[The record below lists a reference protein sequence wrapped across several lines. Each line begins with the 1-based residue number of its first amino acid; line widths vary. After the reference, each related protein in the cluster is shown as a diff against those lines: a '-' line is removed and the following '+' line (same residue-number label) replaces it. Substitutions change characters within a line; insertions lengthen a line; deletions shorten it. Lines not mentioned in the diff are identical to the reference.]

1 MFDGKLGRYPHEK
14 FHLELVEGAKP
25 VFKRAYSVPYKHET
39 VFKKELDSL
48 VADGVLEQC
57 GRSSW
62 AFPTFIIPKSDQTV
76 RWVSD
81 FRDLNTLL
89 LRKPFPMPKIHDVMN
104 RRGKYKYFTKIDLS
118 MMFYCFE
125 LDDESKELCTINTP
139 YGLYRYRR
147 LPMGVKVSPDIAQQY
162 ITQILHDVLR
172 GDEGHDVVVYIDDC
186 VGFGQ
191 LEIMTII
198 SI

>member
-1 MFDGKLGRYPHEK
+1 MWKVELGFSFQP
-14 FHLELVEGAKP
+14 
-25 VFKRAYSVPYKHET
+25 
-39 VFKKELDSL
+39 
-48 VADGVLEQC
+48 
-57 GRSSW
+57 
-62 AFPTFIIPKSDQTV
+62 IIPKSDQTV

-104 RRGKYKYFTKIDLS
+104 RRGKYKYFTKIGLS

-147 LPMGVKVSPDIAQQY
+147 LPMGVKVSPNITQQY
-162 ITQILHDVLR
+162 ITQILHVVLH
-172 GDEGHDVVVYIDDC
+172 GDQGHDIVVYIDDC
-186 VGFGQ
+186 R
-191 LEIMTII
+191 I
-198 SI
+198 